1 MTILLPTNEN
11 IGHASKTLQDGG
23 IIAFATET
31 VYGLGCDTFNQN
43 AIETVY
49 RLKNRP
55 KQNPTIAHIDEVSW
69 AHRLT
74 DSWTPE
80 CDKLAEAFWPG
91 PLTIVLPKKETVPA
105 TACGGRNTIA
115 IRLPSHPVARQ
126 LLARFGHPI
135 SAPSANKSGYISPTT
150 AKHVEE
156 EFGGEVTVL
165 DGGQCKEGIEST
177 VLSLVIEPTIL
188 RPGTISLF
196 EIEEIIGPVSKT
208 IHLGQTDSPGTTA
221 QHYSPHTNVL
231 LLSTNEINSMNDNSC
246 AVVTL
251 LGNPVGSHRCFQMPR
266 TPKEYGTVLYSTLR
280 EADHIG
286 ATLIAIEE
294 PPKTPEWHAIQDRL
308 LRCATNT

>member
-1 MTILLPTNEN
+1 MTILLPTEEN
-11 IGHASKTLQDGG
+11 IGYAAKTLQDGG
-23 IIAFATET
+23 VIAFATET

-69 AHRLT
+69 AHLLT

-91 PLTIVLPKKETVPA
+91 PLTIVLPKKEAVPA
-105 TACGGRNTIA
+105 IACGGRNTIA
-115 IRLPSHPVARQ
+115 IRLPSHPVAHQ
-126 LLARFGHPI
+126 ILAHFGRPI

-165 DGGQCKEGIEST
+165 DGGPCKEGIEST
-177 VLSLVIEPTIL
+177 VLSLVFEPTIL
-188 RPGTISLF
+188 RPGTISIF
-196 EIEEIIGPVSKT
+196 EIEEIIGSVSKT
-208 IHLGQTDSPGTTA
+208 IHMDQTDSPGTTA
-221 QHYSPHTNVL
+221 KHYSPHTNVIL
-231 LLSTNEINSMNDNSC
+231 IPTNEMNSMNDNTC
-246 AVVTL
+246 AVLTL
-251 LGNPVGSHRCFQMPR
+251 FGNPVKANHGFQMPR
-266 TPKEYGTVLYSTLR
+266 TPKEYGTVLYGTLR

-294 PPKTPEWHAIQDRL
+294 PPQTTEWHAIQDRL
-308 LRCATNT
+308 LRCTTKT